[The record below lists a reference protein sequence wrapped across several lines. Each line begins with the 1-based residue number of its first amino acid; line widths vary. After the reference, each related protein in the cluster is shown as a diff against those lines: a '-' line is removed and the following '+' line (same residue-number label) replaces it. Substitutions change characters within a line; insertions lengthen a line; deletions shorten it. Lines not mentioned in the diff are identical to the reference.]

1 MNASFLVAFVVT
13 PLFAVAL
20 GYAALRWH
28 AWDLDRRHRKNPAE

>member
-13 PLFAVAL
+13 PLFAILL

-28 AWDLDRRHRKNPAE
+28 GWDLDRRQRRNPAE